1 MNHLCMAGKL
11 KFYCLFDDERPEEDN
26 FLKKEFVGVR
36 FSPPGRLTPAMGDIV
51 KRLRFEVL
59 VEYKMVRF
67 LR

>member
-1 MNHLCMAGKL
+1 
-11 KFYCLFDDERPEEDN
+11 
-26 FLKKEFVGVR
+26 V
-36 FSPPGRLTPAMGDIV
+36 RLTPAMGDIV